1 MIDVG
6 VVETGVGELG
16 EAPQL
21 LPGQLIGGLAVA
33 VVANSA
39 AISAIAYFILF
50 PLYFG
55 LVSLL

>member
-1 MIDVG
+1 MVDVG
-6 VVETGVGELG
+6 VTEIGVGELG

-39 AISAIAYFILF
+39 AISAIVYFISF
-50 PLYFG
+50 PLYLG
-55 LVSLL
+55 